1 MAGLIVR
8 KEDGSI
14 LFDTQKITYGLV
26 KSGYMEH
33 QGMYP
38 RFVCVS
44 NACKKDPSWGGNWE
58 ERGNYNDQV
67 FGFSVANVTAPIV
80 FIVGHGVF
88 AGTSKAGNVTT
99 FNYSDAS
106 AGTKFYCFD
115 LMKDGGAGPALRTYK
130 EDGTLTFNSRQ
141 SPLNIVAAVRAP
153 DPGPRQGVW
162 HALVYTGGYNERYN
176 GTLTP
181 YGRTSYASVR
191 SSVDIPLVGMGEV
204 AAFLPWSRGVGCAF
218 STFTEFNYP
227 VGVSVTESC
236 FGGNSKI
243 TFSCAISRTT
253 MGDLSPTSV
262 PMTICFRDIPVD
274 RFPTALVIKTANL
287 PFPFTFN

>member
-1 MAGLIVR
+1 MR
-8 KEDGSI
+8 KQRLQERSI
-14 LFDTQKITYGLV
+14 
-26 KSGYMEH
+26 M
-33 QGMYP
+33 
-38 RFVCVS
+38 
-44 NACKKDPSWGGNWE
+44 GGNWE

-106 AGTKFYCFD
+106 AGTKYYCFD

-204 AAFLPWSRGVGCAF
+204 AAFLPWSRGGRLCFLHVHGIQY
-218 STFTEFNYP
+218 SRR
-227 VGVSVTESC
+227 GVC
-236 FGGNSKI
+236 
-243 TFSCAISRTT
+243 
-253 MGDLSPTSV
+253 
-262 PMTICFRDIPVD
+262 D
-274 RFPTALVIKTANL
+274 RELLWWEQQNHV
-287 PFPFTFN
+287 